1 MVNLVFDIETDDLDA
16 TKIWCIVAQDVDT
29 SEFYL
34 YGPSQIKEGAKFLYN
49 KADKLIGHNII
60 GFDIPVIKRL
70 VGYDLSDKQIVDT
83 LVLSRLFNPVR
94 EGNHG
99 LESWGYR
106 LAKHKKDKPDFQNY
120 SDQMLSYCKADVEL
134 NTLVYKHL
142 KTESKGF
149 SRESV
154 DLEHATSSILN
165 EQRDKGFVLDEKKA
179 SLLLAQLVERMG
191 SVKAEVLEE
200 YYEGNEPSQIV
211 LMPEYTKGGKLS
223 KVAPSTAGKRFRLT
237 SEEYERVSKASAEE
251 LELPIITRTTVQ
263 EFNLGSRKQI
273 GEYLKSFGWKPK
285 NFTPT
290 GQPIVDEGTL
300 NKIKGI
306 PQAKLIAEYLM
317 LQKRIA
323 QVSSWYEAVHEDGR
337 VHGFVNHNGTITGRM
352 THRDPNL
359 AQVPSVS
366 SPYGKECRACWTVP
380 LNHKLLGI
388 DASGLELRMLAHYMK
403 NKEFTNEIVN
413 GDIHSTNQKLAGLES
428 RTQAKTFIYAL
439 LYGAGDAKLGSVVGG
454 TKADGK
460 RIREHF
466 FNNLP
471 SFENL
476 RNRVARA
483 STRGYLKG
491 LDGRKIFIRSQHAAL
506 NSLLQGAGAIVMKKA
521 LVLFNE
527 EIKRRNLCAWFV
539 ANVHD
544 EWQIEVI
551 NSDAKHT
558 GDIGIE
564 CIKKAGES
572 FELNCPLDAEYKIGD
587 NWYETH

>member
-1 MVNLVFDIETDDLDA
+1 LVNLVFDIETDDLDA